1 MHTDPASNLLTMQS
15 ELIGIQLG
23 QIAELQKRIRELDGT
38 DFEANVHQAKTG
50 YYVATFDGA
59 PLPVEF
65 EGGADGVEVTLIYI
79 NGEAI
84 EPHHLMSAA
93 KVRALESEIAIHCA
107 TRNEEC
113 KWDMTL

>member
-50 YYVATFDGA
+50 YFLATFDGA
-59 PLPVEF
+59 PLPCEY
-65 EGGADGVEVTLIYI
+65 EGDAQGVEVTLIFV

-84 EPHHLMSAA
+84 EPHHILSAS
-93 KVRALESEIAIHCA
+93 KVSALESEIAIHCA

-113 KWDMTL
+113 RWEMTL